1 MPESL
6 YRQQNAC
13 KPRVEDVL
21 HDVLGEDAG
30 KALAFVDALRDA
42 KIRLSW
48 TLTNQWK
55 TVYKGR
61 NLCRITLSSGQ
72 SWAQYRRWVVTAYL
86 ERLAD
91 YEQTVCAE
99 GLEEY
104 LWKHVFYCVH
114 KPADA
119 DPPPKLRQYA
129 MLPPCNAHGC
139 APGKTITVCGK
150 TLTNICQS
158 LTRQYFWFRDP
169 DEKALAALLRLLTLE
184 RHAREAAAFQ
194 KRKTGG
200 GQDAQP

>member
-6 YRQQNAC
+6 YRQQKAC

-55 TVYKGR
+55 AVYKGR

-99 GLEEY
+99 GLEEIP
-104 LWKHVFYCVH
+104 VEACV
-114 KPADA
+114 
-119 DPPPKLRQYA
+119 
-129 MLPPCNAHGC
+129 
-139 APGKTITVCGK
+139 
-150 TLTNICQS
+150 
-158 LTRQYFWFRDP
+158 
-169 DEKALAALLRLLTLE
+169 LLRPQAG
-184 RHAREAAAFQ
+184 RCRPAA
-194 KRKTGG
+194 
-200 GQDAQP
+200 

>member
-6 YRQQNAC
+6 YRQQKAC

-21 HDVLGEDAG
+21 PDVLGEDAG

-55 TVYKGR
+55 AVYKGR

-169 DEKALAALLRLLTLE
+169 DEKALAAL
-184 RHAREAAAFQ
+184 F
-194 KRKTGG
+194 GV
-200 GQDAQP
+200 

>member
-1 MPESL
+1 MPDPLPAAKSL
-6 YRQQNAC
+6 QAGAWRTSSPTCSA
-13 KPRVEDVL
+13 KTP
-21 HDVLGEDAG
+21 G

-55 TVYKGR
+55 AVYKGR

-139 APGKTITVCGK
+139 APGKTITVCRK
-150 TLTNICQS
+150 NADQHLPKPHAAVF
-158 LTRQYFWFRDP
+158 LVPRTRDA
-169 DEKALAALLRLLTLE
+169 KG
-184 RHAREAAAFQ
+184 ARRAAAAA
-194 KRKTGG
+194 
-200 GQDAQP
+200 DA